1 MNLELNRD
9 ELRKLR
15 NEVEVTVTR
24 DLTDTD
30 SRRLEKIIRLLQVIA
45 ICSIHLVAR
54 GVSE

>member
-45 ICSIHLVAR
+45 VCSIHLVAR